1 MTSYDLLVRDA
12 ATVEFDG
19 AVDVGIRDGV
29 IESIES
35 VGSLGGDVGT
45 VIDADG
51 QFVSPGLVDP
61 HKHIDRALAAEGGE
75 RPAGNDGPFDMARS
89 LANERDYYAEI
100 STDELRRNC
109 ARNLEMAVSH
119 GSTYVRSYVTVD
131 DDVRGLDNVRAAAA
145 AREAT
150 SDVVDLQL
158 VAGWRS
164 DDPTPEP
171 SLLRE
176 AIDVAKTD
184 AVRNP
189 ALLGGSD
196 SGNADDLDATIGRW
210 FEIATDAGVGIDLHV
225 NTPGMLGGFT
235 LDRLMDRIEA
245 HGYGGRVAATHG
257 YGLAQMPDWRA
268 EELIDRAAAV
278 GLAFTTC
285 YNSVRHGMPL
295 RRMLTRDGLAVG
307 HGTDNDRD
315 FVLPHGNASQL
326 EAMLVLINKCHGAAE
341 LAGPDTAY
349 RWLESN
355 EGLRRLWSTVTYGGA
370 SVMGIADEYGIAEG
384 NPANLAVFESASPE
398 WAIVDGDD
406 PSHVI
411 KDGRVV
417 ARDGNVLPE
426 FSVAG

>member
-1 MTSYDLLVRDA
+1 MARYDLIVRNA
-12 ATVEFDG
+12 TTVEFNG
-19 AVDVGIRDGV
+19 AVDIGVRDGV
-29 IESIES
+29 IESIGS
-35 VGSLGGDVGT
+35 VGGDAET
-45 VIDADG
+45 VVDADG

-89 LANERDYYAEI
+89 LANEHDYYAAI
-100 STDELRRNC
+100 STEELRRNC
-109 ARNLEMAVSH
+109 ARDLEMAVSH

-145 AREAT
+145 AREAM

-164 DDPTPEP
+164 DATRANS

-176 AIDVAKTD
+176 AIDIAKTD

-196 SGNADDLDATIGRW
+196 SGNTGDLDGTIDRW
-210 FEIATDAGVGIDLHV
+210 FDIATDADVGIDLHV
-225 NTPGMLGGFT
+225 NSPGMLGAFT
-235 LDRLMDRIEA
+235 LDRLMDRVEA
-245 HGYGGRVAATHG
+245 HGYGGWVTATHG
-257 YGLAQMPDWRA
+257 YGLAQMPEWRA
-268 EELIDRAAAV
+268 EQIIDRAAAV

-295 RRMLTRDGLAVG
+295 KTMLAHDGLTVG

-315 FVLPHGNASQL
+315 FVLPHGNANQL
-326 EAMLVLINKCHGAAE
+326 EAMLVLINKLHGAAE
-341 LAGPDTAY
+341 LADPDAEY

-355 EGLRRLWSTVTYGGA
+355 EGLRSLWSMVTYGGA
-370 SVMGIADEYGIAEG
+370 AVMGIAGEYGIAEG
-384 NPANLAVFESASPE
+384 NPANLAVFESGSPE
-398 WAIVDGDD
+398 WAIIDGDD

-411 KDGRVV
+411 KDGQVV
-417 ARDGNVLPE
+417 ARDGRVLPT
-426 FSVAG
+426 FSIDG

>member
-1 MTSYDLLVRDA
+1 MAGYDLLVRDA
-12 ATVEFDG
+12 ATLEFDG
-19 AVDVGIRDGV
+19 AVDIGIRDGV
-29 IESIES
+29 IESI
-35 VGSLGGDVGT
+35 GSIGDDAGT
-45 VIDADG
+45 VIDAG
-51 QFVSPGLVDP
+51 GAFVSPGLVDP
-61 HKHIDRALAAEGGE
+61 HKHIDRALAAEDGE

-89 LANERDYYAEI
+89 LANERDYYADR
-100 STDELRRNC
+100 STDDLRRNC
-109 ARNLEMAVSH
+109 ARDLEMAVSH

-131 DDVRGLDNVRAAAA
+131 DDVRGLDNVRAAVA

-150 SDVVDLQL
+150 SALVDLQL

-164 DDPTPEP
+164 DGPAEDPA
-171 SLLRE
+171 LLRE
-176 AIDVAKTD
+176 AIELARTD

-196 SGNADDLDATIGRW
+196 SGNTDDLDATIERW
-210 FEIATDAGVGIDLHV
+210 FDVATGAGVGIDLHV

-245 HGYGGRVAATHG
+245 HDYGGRVTATHA
-257 YGLAQMPDWRA
+257 YGLAQVPDWRA
-268 EELIDRAAAV
+268 AELIDRAASV
-278 GLAFTTC
+278 GLSVTTC

-295 RRMLTRDGLAVG
+295 KELLTHDGIAVG

-315 FVLPHGNASQL
+315 FVLPHGNANQL
-326 EAMLVLINKCHGAAE
+326 EAMLVLVNKLHGAAE
-341 LAGPDTAY
+341 LAGPGAEY

-355 EGLRRLWSTVTYGGA
+355 EGLRSLWSMVTYGGA
-370 SVMGIADEYGIAEG
+370 RVTGIADEYGIAEG

-406 PSHVI
+406 PSYVI

-417 ARDGNVLPE
+417 ARDGTVLPA
-426 FSVAG
+426 FGVDG